1 MKFIYVIDEQLK
13 DKLIS
18 KGFHLIKKN
27 KTKIMNV
34 WIFENQQKFSF
45 DLEDKNKYVLSDSL
59 TF

>member
-1 MKFIYVIDEQLK
+1 MKFIYVMDEQLK

-18 KGFHLIKKN
+18 KGFHLIKEN
-27 KTKIMNV
+27 KTNTMNM

-45 DLEDKNKYVLSDSL
+45 DLEDKNKYVLSNSL